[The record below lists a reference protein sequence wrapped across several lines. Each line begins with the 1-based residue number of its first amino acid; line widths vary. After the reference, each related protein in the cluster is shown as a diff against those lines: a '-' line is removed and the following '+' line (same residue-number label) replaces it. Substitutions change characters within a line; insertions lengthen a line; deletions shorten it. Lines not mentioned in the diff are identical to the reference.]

1 MTVVEVFGER
11 FSIVRG
17 KVVEGKEGS
26 AKDFLELAISSF
38 EFEYGPWDG
47 DPARC
52 LCIDLGSYKSIKI
65 ISFDEESEEPY
76 NKDML
81 Y

>member
-11 FSIVRG
+11 FSIVKG
-17 KVVEGKEGS
+17 KVVEGKNGA

-38 EFEYGPWDG
+38 NFEYGPWDG
-47 DPARC
+47 DPAKC
-52 LCIDLGSYKSIKI
+52 LCVDLGSYKSIKI
-65 ISFDEESEEPY
+65 ISFDEEGEEPY
-76 NKDML
+76 EEDVF